1 MTVSKAI
8 LAATLVLG
16 SMGVAQAQISP
27 TRPDTVTTPGGT
39 TVRPPEAIPGQS
51 NVAPSQGTAITPGF
65 APAPGRDPSPQTET
79 QSGNSPVQPGQRV
92 QPNR

>member
-1 MTVSKAI
+1 MTFSKSI
-8 LAATLVLG
+8 VAATLVFG
-16 SMGVAQAQISP
+16 SMGIAQAQISP

-39 TVRPPEAIPGQS
+39 VIRPPEAIPGQS
-51 NVAPSQGTAITPGF
+51 NVPPAQATPVTPGF

-79 QSGNSPVQPGQRV
+79 GSGNQPVQPGQRV